1 MSNLKLNETP
11 LRTTRNYNINNIK
24 LENVNIP
31 EQIGEFKNVSITGAN
46 YTNNITTLKLTYGL
60 SQELE
65 TQVANKSNQK
75 IKIQVQNNENAQ
87 IDFKFD
93 KQNTRL
99 VENIE
104 IVSKEN
110 SRRDNN
116 NKIWISWRYKSL
128 PQRNNKRNSK
138 AKL

>member
-31 EQIGEFKNVSITGAN
+31 EQIGEFKNVFITGAN
-46 YTNNITTLKLTYGL
+46 YKNNITTLKLTYGL

-75 IKIQVQNNENAQ
+75 IKIQVENSENAQ

-104 IVSKEN
+104 IIAEQKSQRN
-110 SRRDNN
+110 NN
-116 NKIWISWRYKSL
+116 NKIWINRKHRGL
-128 PQRNNKRNSK
+128 PQWNNKCNS
-138 AKL
+138 

>member
-31 EQIGEFKNVSITGAN
+31 EQIGEFKNVFITGAN
-46 YTNNITTLKLTYGL
+46 YKNNITTLKLTYGL

-75 IKIQVQNNENAQ
+75 IKIQVENSENAQ

-104 IVSKEN
+104 IIAEQN
-110 SRRDNN
+110 SQRKNN
-116 NKIWISWRYKSL
+116 NKICINRKHRGL
-128 PQRNNKRNSK
+128 PQWNNKCNS
-138 AKL
+138 

>member
-31 EQIGEFKNVSITGAN
+31 EQIGEFKNVFITGAN
-46 YTNNITTLKLTYGL
+46 YKNNITTLKLTYGL

-75 IKIQVQNNENAQ
+75 IKIQVENSENAQ

-93 KQNTRL
+93 KQNTGL

-104 IVSKEN
+104 IIAEQN
-110 SRRDNN
+110 SQRNNN
-116 NKIWISWRYKSL
+116 NKI
-128 PQRNNKRNSK
+128 
-138 AKL
+138 

>member
-46 YTNNITTLKLTYGL
+46 YTNDITSLKLTYGL

-75 IKIQVQNNENAQ
+75 IKIQVENSENAQ

-93 KQNTRL
+93 RQNTKL

-104 IVSKEN
+104 IIAEQKSQRN
-110 SRRDNN
+110 NN
-116 NKIWISWRYKSL
+116 NKI
-128 PQRNNKRNSK
+128 
-138 AKL
+138 